1 MSAVVKQKG
10 PAEGATSLPSHV
22 QPNPT
27 KDQEMNSAEATIPPA
42 VRTIAVSE
50 LIDHRDELYRI
61 CRLCDALDAA
71 FDGAQIMREGIREL
85 LTSIESALDAEAE
98 KIHGLTFAAVKVA
111 A

>member
-1 MSAVVKQKG
+1 MNAALKRKG
-10 PAEGATSLPSHV
+10 PEVREHLPSHV
-22 QPNPT
+22 TTTPST
-27 KDQEMNSAEATIPPA
+27 EMEMNSTESIIPPA
-42 VRTIAVSE
+42 MRTIAVSE